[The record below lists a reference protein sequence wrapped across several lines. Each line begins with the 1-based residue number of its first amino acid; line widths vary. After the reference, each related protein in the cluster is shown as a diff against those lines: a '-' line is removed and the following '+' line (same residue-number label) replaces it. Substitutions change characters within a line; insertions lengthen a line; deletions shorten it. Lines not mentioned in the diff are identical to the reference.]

1 LSGLGQFRGRIAAL
15 GGVIVILLGAGS
27 WVALTHASAQSTA
40 NGHPASAHAAA
51 TKAAAQAKPVPPL
64 RIVSVTPHQRV
75 RFASGTAPLRVQFS
89 TALAADS
96 PLPYVRPNIAGNWE
110 RVGTDAVKFVPAQG
124 FSQLTHVRVHIPG
137 GPSGVRSADGKVLT
151 KSKTVLFR
159 TGGYSSARLA
169 ELLAQLNYLPVTWAP
184 DAGQTAPAI
193 GDATGQLAAAYTAPT
208 GSYTWKGGYPSRL
221 RDFWEHG
228 SPTGLIVHGAVMA
241 FESDHGLA
249 MDGVA
254 GSQVWTALLAA
265 AAKDQA
271 NRHGYSYALASQH
284 SPETLTVWHNG
295 HVVMRTAANTGIP
308 AAPTTVGTASVYLR
322 YQNQIM
328 RGTNPDG
335 SKYADPVAWVAYFR
349 AGEAVHYFPR
359 GAYGYQQ
366 SLGCVEL
373 PWTQAKQVW
382 PYLTF
387 GTLVTVTGA

>member
-1 LSGLGQFRGRIAAL
+1 LSGLGRFRGRIAAL

-27 WVALTHASAQSTA
+27 WIALTRASAQSAT
-40 NGHPASAHAAA
+40 GHPTTGHAGA
-51 TKAAAQAKPVPPL
+51 TKVAAQAKPAPPL
-64 RIVSVTPHQRV
+64 TVVSVTPHQHAK
-75 RFASGTAPLRVQFS
+75 FANGTAPLKVQFS
-89 TALAADS
+89 TALAANS
-96 PLPYVRPNIAGNWE
+96 PLPFVRPATAGSWQ
-110 RVGTDAVKFVPAQG
+110 RVGTDTVQFVPAQG
-124 FSQLTHVRVHIPG
+124 FGELTHVRIRIPG
-137 GPSGVRSADGKVLT
+137 GPAGV
-151 KSKTVLFR
+151 KSVGGETLVKSQTVRFR

-184 DAGQTAPAI
+184 DAGQTAPAL
-193 GDATGQLAAAYTAPT
+193 GDATAQLAAAYSPPS
-208 GSYTWKGGYPSRL
+208 GSYTWKGGYPLRL
-221 RDFWEHG
+221 RGFWADG
-228 SPTGLIVHGAVMA
+228 SPTGLVVHGAVMA
-241 FESDHGLA
+241 FESDHGLT
-249 MDGVA
+249 MDGTA
-254 GSQVWTALLAA
+254 GSQVWATLLAA

-271 NRHGYSYALASQH
+271 NHHGYSYAVASQH

-359 GAYGYQQ
+359 GSYGYQQ

-382 PYLTF
+382 PFLTY